1 MTSSPRPN
9 LVQPEIP
16 PADDEID
23 LRQIAAALRRQK
35 NLVAGI
41 AGVSVILSGVY
52 AYTREPVWEGQFQIV
67 LEQQDTGTGGR
78 LAQFAADN
86 PIFANLAGLQ
96 GGGGSE
102 LETEVKVLES
112 SSVLKSTYDF
122 VRANKAKAGKNISNW
137 SFTKWRDAN
146 LEIELQTGT
155 SVLNITYR
163 DTDRNLILPV
173 INKISNDYQLYSG
186 RDRSES
192 ISSGLAFVKEQV
204 EQFRKRAAAS
214 SRALDSFSI
223 TYGISTEGESI
234 SSSGFDMS
242 KLLGSK
248 TTPRE
253 LSLIGSINSST
264 LSSMG
269 SINTSTMQGDALSQ
283 LAAINQELIRRQQRF
298 TSRDP
303 GVLALIRERDALRRY
318 IEVTAG
324 GSLTLPGQQPA
335 SKEQAQ
341 ELILQFKELDRT
353 ARRDAATL
361 DELESSLL
369 SLQLEQARQ
378 TDPWELIST
387 PTMTD
392 HPVAPIKK
400 RIVAL
405 GLLGG
410 LVLGCGAALVRDRR
424 SGLVFSED
432 ELRTSIPGP
441 LLERL
446 LLQQTRNWPMACEL
460 LAQGPLKQAQ
470 TIALIPVGQPDTSGL
485 QALTTDLQTA
495 LSGRALLVSSD
506 LVKTRGCDT
515 QLLVVQSGN
524 CTRSQLARLQQSLA
538 LQGTPIAGWLLLDS
552 TAEVT

>member
-1 MTSSPRPN
+1 
-9 LVQPEIP
+9 
-16 PADDEID
+16 
-23 LRQIAAALRRQK
+23 
-35 NLVAGI
+35 
-41 AGVSVILSGVY
+41 
-52 AYTREPVWEGQFQIV
+52 
-67 LEQQDTGTGGR
+67 
-78 LAQFAADN
+78 
-86 PIFANLAGLQ
+86 
-96 GGGGSE
+96 
-102 LETEVKVLES
+102 
-112 SSVLKSTYDF
+112 
-122 VRANKAKAGKNISNW
+122 
-137 SFTKWRDAN
+137 
-146 LEIELQTGT
+146 
-155 SVLNITYR
+155 
-163 DTDRNLILPV
+163 
-173 INKISNDYQLYSG
+173 
-186 RDRSES
+186 
-192 ISSGLAFVKEQV
+192 
-204 EQFRKRAAAS
+204 
-214 SRALDSFSI
+214 
-223 TYGISTEGESI
+223 
-234 SSSGFDMS
+234 
-242 KLLGSK
+242 
-248 TTPRE
+248 
-253 LSLIGSINSST
+253 
-264 LSSMG
+264 
-269 SINTSTMQGDALSQ
+269 MQGDALSQ

-392 HPVAPIKK
+392 HPVAPTKK

-405 GLLGG
+405 GLFGG